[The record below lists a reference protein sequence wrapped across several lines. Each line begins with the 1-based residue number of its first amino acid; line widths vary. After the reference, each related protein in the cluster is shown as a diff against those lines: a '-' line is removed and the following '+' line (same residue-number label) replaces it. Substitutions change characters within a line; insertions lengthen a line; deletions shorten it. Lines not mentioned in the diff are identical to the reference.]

1 MTATIQEIAPDL
13 QSSAPPPPPSPVR
26 PDGLF
31 VYGTLMPS
39 KTKMFTHLTGIKE
52 FLHVPAI
59 LYDYILYKVASY
71 PGIVPDP
78 NHQSD
83 HNPFFAV
90 AGEFIKLSHLSDE
103 EFLQA
108 IRNLDRY
115 EGYPNL
121 YTRRVV
127 TVEDVTGNDR
137 RAITY
142 IYNLPINPHTKKG
155 TLSDV
160 QAKDP
165 NYQVLE
171 WR

>member
-1 MTATIQEIAPDL
+1 MTATIEEIAPEQKL
-13 QSSAPPPPPSPVR
+13 VPPPSPPVVR

-39 KTKMFTHLTGIKE
+39 KTKMFTKLTGIEE
-52 FLHVPAI
+52 FLYVPAL
-59 LYDYILYKVASY
+59 LYDYILYKVAAY

-78 NHQSD
+78 NHQAD
-83 HNPFFAV
+83 HNRFFAV

-103 EFLQA
+103 EFLQV
-108 IRNLDRY
+108 IRSLDRY

-155 TLSDV
+155 SQSDV
-160 QAKDP
+160 QAQYP

>member
-1 MTATIQEIAPDL
+1 MTATIQEIAPDT
-13 QSSAPPPPPSPVR
+13 QSSAPTPPPSPVR

-39 KTKMFTHLTGIKE
+39 KTKMFTSLTGIEE
-52 FLHVPAI
+52 FLHVPAL
-59 LYDYILYKVASY
+59 LYDHILYKVASY
-71 PGIVPDP
+71 PGVIPDRDS
-78 NHQSD
+78 Q
-83 HNPFFAV
+83 FAV
-90 AGEFIKLSHLSDE
+90 AGEFIKLSHLSDQ
-103 EFLQA
+103 EFMQA

-121 YTRRVV
+121 YTRNVV
-127 TVEDVTGNDR
+127 TIEDVTGNQR